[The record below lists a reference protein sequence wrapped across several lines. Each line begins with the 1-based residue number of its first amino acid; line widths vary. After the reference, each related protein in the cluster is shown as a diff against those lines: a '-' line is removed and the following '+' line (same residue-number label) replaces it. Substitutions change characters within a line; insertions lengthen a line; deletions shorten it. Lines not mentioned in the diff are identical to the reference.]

1 MMNKKIKIILLII
14 VIIIIGIV
22 TYFMISYNNYKKELE
37 NINIV
42 NDAVEEYNNLESYV
56 FVDINPSLV
65 LTIINNNINNVTCLN
80 EDCNSFYS
88 ELDIIGNDINASIDE
103 IYNKSVENG
112 FDVNDVNIKSNSV
125 INISLDYV
133 NVEYIDKS
141 LEKEL
146 LNSANINVTN
156 ENDELWNKIKE
167 DSDYD
172 KIYTCNMVNDEL
184 ACFFI
189 MDAIDTDIDNDSD
202 YNANSEE
209 EYNIFTSIFQGYQN
223 NVANTFS
230 KFNIEVINNNVIINN
245 IEFDIVPLFTYN
257 NTPYEN
263 VLVGEIIEPL
273 PSEVC
278 SLGYAEYRNGK
289 CEVENGVYL
298 IPLENFNLLNPSNI
312 DNMLVFRSEYKDT
325 IMQTYEIYK
334 EMNG

>member
-1 MMNKKIKIILLII
+1 MLLIQI
-14 VIIIIGIV
+14 LII
-22 TYFMISYNNYKKELE
+22 
-37 NINIV
+37 
-42 NDAVEEYNNLESYV
+42 
-56 FVDINPSLV
+56 
-65 LTIINNNINNVTCLN
+65 
-80 EDCNSFYS
+80 
-88 ELDIIGNDINASIDE
+88 
-103 IYNKSVENG
+103 
-112 FDVNDVNIKSNSV
+112 
-125 INISLDYV
+125 
-133 NVEYIDKS
+133 
-141 LEKEL
+141 
-146 LNSANINVTN
+146 
-156 ENDELWNKIKE
+156 
-167 DSDYD
+167 
-172 KIYTCNMVNDEL
+172 
-184 ACFFI
+184 
-189 MDAIDTDIDNDSD
+189 DSD

-245 IEFDIVPLFTYN
+245 IEFDIAPLFTYN

-312 DNMLVFRSEYKDT
+312 DNMLVFRSEYKDA

>member
-65 LTIINNNINNVTCLN
+65 LTIINNKIDNVTCLN

-184 ACFFI
+184 VWMLLIQILI
-189 MDAIDTDIDNDSD
+189 MI
-202 YNANSEE
+202 
-209 EYNIFTSIFQGYQN
+209 
-223 NVANTFS
+223 
-230 KFNIEVINNNVIINN
+230 VIITQIVKKN
-245 IEFDIVPLFTYN
+245 II
-257 NTPYEN
+257 
-263 VLVGEIIEPL
+263 
-273 PSEVC
+273 
-278 SLGYAEYRNGK
+278 
-289 CEVENGVYL
+289 YL
-298 IPLENFNLLNPSNI
+298 LQYFKVI
-312 DNMLVFRSEYKDT
+312 K
-325 IMQTYEIYK
+325 IM
-334 EMNG
+334 